1 MASKT
6 IILSSI
12 NLSDQIGFFHRMA
25 AKQKAENKGTERS
38 PDIDFHF
45 KDDQGRTCITHDSLD
60 DFHEKENREKAVKE
74 HGNDKNKRLD
84 LCNFPKRD
92 RSFMFNYDY
101 MSVLSNFT
109 GLDLKKSDWLFIY
122 GGVGTGKT
130 TLAMR
135 LVWEW
140 MKPEPARKAT
150 FLSVRDWMEE
160 QHKKLDFDNENKSQY
175 PELPSFRKYVILD
188 DFDKIGFTEWQMLQ
202 VFRLIDFL
210 DRNDKKTIITSNRG
224 FSELFKKAKH
234 NLDYQA
240 TLDRIAGRTK
250 KSVLSMKGKSFR
262 NSNYQF

>member
-1 MASKT
+1 MKET
-6 IILSSI
+6 IKISTIDLSGQ
-12 NLSDQIGFFHRMA
+12 LSFFHRMA
-25 AKQKAENKGTERS
+25 AKKKKEENNTPKKQHE
-38 PDIDFHF
+38 PDLYF
-45 KDDQGRTCITHDSLD
+45 KDDQGRLCVTEESLEEY
-60 DFHEKENREKAVKE
+60 HEKENRQKAINE

-84 LCNFPKRD
+84 LCNFPKKD
-92 RSFMFNYDY
+92 RSFMFDYDY
-101 MSVLSNFT
+101 KSVLDKFT

-140 MKPEPARKAT
+140 MSPEPARKAT

-160 QHKKLDFDNENKSQY
+160 QHQKLDFDNENKSQY
-175 PELPSFRKYVILD
+175 PELPRFKKYVILD

-202 VFRLIDFL
+202 VFRLVDFL

-224 FSELFKKAKH
+224 FAELFKKAKH
-234 NLDYQA
+234 NLDYKA

-250 KSVLSMKGKSFR
+250 KSVLAMKGKSYR
-262 NSNYQF
+262 NSNFQF